1 MNISFLGTGLMGQP
15 LATRL
20 LQAGHSVTV
29 WNRSIQ
35 KTRELAAAGAEVTDN
50 PAQAIAAGELVF
62 TMLSDAAALR
72 EVLLSEPARS
82 QLQGRSIIQMAT
94 IGPQQSRELATELH
108 ALGAEYLEAP
118 VLGSTPE
125 ARNGTLLIMA
135 GGPEALYNRLA
146 PLLQVLGSPRR
157 VGEIGQAAALKLAL
171 NQLIAGLTTSFAL
184 SLGFVREQ
192 GVPVDSFMDILRQ
205 SALYAPT
212 FDKKLDRM
220 LDRDYSN
227 PNFPTRHLLKDVRLF
242 MDESAGLPLDPA
254 ALDGM
259 RRILERAISQGLA
272 DGDYSAL
279 YDAVHQEDKDRD

>member
-1 MNISFLGTGLMGQP
+1 MNITFLGTGLMGQP
-15 LATRL
+15 LAARL
-20 LQAGHSVTV
+20 LEAGHSLTV
-29 WNRSIQ
+29 WNRSAE
-35 KTRELAAAGAEVTDN
+35 KTRELVAAGAKIADST
-50 PAQAIAAGELVF
+50 AQAIAAGELVF

>member
-50 PAQAIAAGELVF
+50 PAQAIAAGKVVF

-72 EVLLSEPARS
+72 EVLLHESARG

-94 IGPQQSRELATELH
+94 IGPQQSRELAADLH

-118 VLGSTPE
+118 VLGSIPE
-125 ARNGTLLIMA
+125 AQKGTLLIMA
-135 GGPEALYNRLA
+135 GGPAALYARLE
-146 PLLQVLGSPRR
+146 PLLQVLGSPRYI
-157 VGEIGQAAALKLAL
+157 GDTGQAAALKLAL
-171 NQLIAGLTTSFAL
+171 NQLIAGLTASFAL

-192 GVPVDSFMDILRQ
+192 GVPVDRFMEILRQ
-205 SALYAPT
+205 SALYAAT

-220 LDRDYSN
+220 LDRNYGT

-242 MDESAGLPLDPA
+242 LAESANLPLDTA
-254 ALDGM
+254 ALDGV
-259 RRILERAISQGLA
+259 RQILETALAQGLS

-279 YDAVHQEDKDRD
+279 YDGVHREDKGAG

>member
-1 MNISFLGTGLMGQP
+1 MDITFLGTGLMGRP
-15 LATRL
+15 LAARL
-20 LQAGHSVTV
+20 SRAGHSLTV
-29 WNRSIQ
+29 WNRSPD
-35 KTRELAAAGAEVTDN
+35 KAREVGAEVADT
-50 PAQAIAAGELVF
+50 PAQAIAAGEVVF

-72 EVLLSEPARS
+72 EVLLSESARA

-94 IGPQQSRELATELH
+94 IGPQQSRDLAADLH

-118 VLGSTPE
+118 VLGSIPE
-125 ARNGTLLIMA
+125 AQNGTLLIMA
-135 GGPEALYNRLA
+135 GGPEALYSRVE
-146 PLLQVLGSPRR
+146 PLLRILGSSRYI
-157 VGEIGQAAALKLAL
+157 GEIGQAAALKLAL

-192 GVPVDSFMDILRQ
+192 GVPVDSFMEILRQ

-242 MDESAGLPLDPA
+242 LAESTALPLDTA
-254 ALDGM
+254 ALEGV
-259 RRILERAISQGLA
+259 RKILETAIAENLA
-272 DGDYSAL
+272 KGDYSAL
-279 YDAVHQEDKDRD
+279 YDAVHL

>member
-1 MNISFLGTGLMGQP
+1 MNITFLGTGLMGQP
-15 LATRL
+15 LAARL
-20 LQAGHSVTV
+20 LEAGHSVTV
-29 WNRSIQ
+29 WNRSAE
-35 KTRELAAAGAEVTDN
+35 KARELLAAGAQSADN
-50 PAQAIAAGELVF
+50 PAQAIAAGEVVF

-94 IGPQQSRELATELH
+94 IGPQQSRELAADLH

-135 GGPEALYNRLA
+135 GGPEALYNRVEI
-146 PLLQVLGSPRR
+146 LLQVLGSPRR
-157 VGEIGQAAALKLAL
+157 VGEIGQASALKLAL

-192 GVPVDSFMDILRQ
+192 GVPVDNFMDILRQ

-212 FDKKLDRM
+212 FDKKLQRM

-242 MDESAGLPLDPA
+242 LEESACLPLDPA

-259 RRILERAISQGLA
+259 RGILERAISQGFA

-279 YDAVHQEDKDRD
+279 YDAVHREGKDRD

>member
-1 MNISFLGTGLMGQP
+1 MNITFFGTGLMGQP
-15 LATRL
+15 LAARL
-20 LQAGHSVTV
+20 LQAGHSLTV
-29 WNRSIQ
+29 WNRSAE
-35 KTRELAAAGAEVTDN
+35 KTREMAVAGAKIADS
-50 PAQAIAAGELVF
+50 PAKALIHSDIAF

-72 EVLLSEPARS
+72 EVLLSQPARS
-82 QLQGRSIIQMAT
+82 QLQGRTIIQMAT
-94 IGPQQSRELATELH
+94 IGPRQSRELATELH
-108 ALGAEYLEAP
+108 ALGTEYLEAP
-118 VLGSTPE
+118 VLGSIPE
-125 ARNGTLLIMA
+125 TRNGKLLIMA
-135 GGPEALYNRLA
+135 GGPEALYNRVA

-192 GVPVDSFMDILRQ
+192 GVPVDSFMEILRQ

-212 FDKKLDRM
+212 FDKKLQRM

-242 MDESAGLPLDPA
+242 LAESAGLPLDPA

-259 RRILERAISQGLA
+259 RGILERAISQGLA
-272 DGDYSAL
+272 DRDYSAL
-279 YDAVHQEDKDRD
+279 YDAVHREGKDCD

>member
-1 MNISFLGTGLMGQP
+1 MNITFLGTGLMGLP
-15 LATRL
+15 LAARL
-20 LQAGHSVTV
+20 LQAGHTVTV
-29 WNRSIQ
+29 WNRSPE
-35 KTRELAAAGAEVTDN
+35 KVGELAAAGAKIAN
-50 PAQAIAAGELVF
+50 SPAQALLHSDIAF

-72 EVLLSEPARS
+72 EVLLSESAS
-82 QLQGRSIIQMAT
+82 AQLQGRSIIQMAT